1 MLFISN
7 FVTLSAIKR
16 QIQQPHSIM
25 KNIVVIVLLLCLS
38 FTAQSQTKKWT
49 LKECVQHAMEN
60 NISIKQNELDVEL
73 ADITKSDA
81 LGNYLPSIN
90 GSASNSWN
98 TGLTQNITTG
108 VLENQTS
115 RNSSY
120 SITAGV
126 NIFSGLSN
134 LRTMQRAKISQL
146 AAEYG
151 LSKMKDDI
159 SLLVANAYLQ
169 VLTNKANLEVAI
181 SQNGVTK
188 EQITRTTEL
197 VDAGVLP
204 KGDLLEIQ
212 ATDAT
217 ELQNIALA
225 ENSVEISLVSLAQLL
240 LVKDY
245 ENFDIEDE
253 GYDII
258 DEGISAKTIAEIITA
273 AQESRSEV
281 KIAQANFDLA
291 EKDLQIA
298 RSSYYPTLNAFFNYN
313 TRESDLPSGIATI
326 VDSDNPVIQTDA
338 PIGVVDGTG
347 QSVFGLQ
354 PNVIGAREL
363 DPLPFTEQLYLNDG
377 ISYGFQLNVPIF
389 NGFSTRNN
397 VRRSEVS
404 VKRQEFLLEQAK
416 LDLESTVY
424 QAYVDAKGSLKSFEA
439 AQKAVESQELAYQY
453 AKDRYDVGLTNAF
466 DFSQSK
472 LRYDNAQIELN
483 RSKYDY
489 IFKLKVLELYFGIS
503 ATDLKF

>member
-1 MLFISN
+1 M
-7 FVTLSAIKR
+7 R
-16 QIQQPHSIM
+16 
-25 KNIVVIVLLLCLS
+25 NIVLILLVLCLS
-38 FTAQSQTKKWT
+38 VTVQSQTKKWT
-49 LKECVQHAMEN
+49 LRECVQHALEN
-60 NISIKQNELDVEL
+60 NISIKQSELDVEL
-73 ADITKSDA
+73 AEIAKSDA

-126 NIFSGLSN
+126 NVFNGLSN
-134 LRTMQRAKISQL
+134 LRTMQRARISQL
-146 AAEYG
+146 ASEYG
-151 LSKMKDDI
+151 LSKMEDDI

-169 VLTNKANLEVAI
+169 VLTNKANLDVAI
-181 SQNGVTK
+181 AQNNVTQ
-188 EQITRTTEL
+188 EQITRTKEL

-212 ATDAT
+212 AADAT
-217 ELQNIALA
+217 EKQSIAVA

-258 DEGISAKTIAEIITA
+258 DEGISAKGIAEIIA
-273 AQESRSEV
+273 SAEENRSEV
-281 KIAQANFDLA
+281 KIAQANFDIA
-291 EKDLQIA
+291 QKDLQIA
-298 RSSYYPTLNAFFNYN
+298 RSAYYPTLSAFFNYN
-313 TRESDLPSGIATI
+313 TRESDLPSGIETI
-326 VDSDNPVIQTDA
+326 LDGDNPFVISES
-338 PIGVVDGTG
+338 PIGVVGG
-347 QSVFGLQ
+347 SGESVFGLE
-354 PNVIGAREL
+354 PNIIGAREL

-397 VRRSEVS
+397 VKRNQVNVR
-404 VKRQEFLLEQAK
+404 RQEFLLEQAK

-424 QAYVDAKGSLKSFEA
+424 QAYVDARGSLKAFEA